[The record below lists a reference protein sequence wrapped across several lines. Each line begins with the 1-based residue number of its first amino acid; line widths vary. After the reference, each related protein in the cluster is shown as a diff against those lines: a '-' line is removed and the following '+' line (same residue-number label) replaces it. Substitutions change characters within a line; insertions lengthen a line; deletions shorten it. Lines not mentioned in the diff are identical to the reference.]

1 MNLNLEV
8 SIILPTLNESD
19 NLKVII
25 PELVSEL
32 NKRKQINY
40 EILIID
46 DGSKDNTHEV
56 INNLIKDIENLQIYI
71 RNEEKSLPLSILKG
85 IELSKYEYVLWID
98 ADGSMPAEDVGRL
111 IDAQVENKNSVIVGS
126 RFVEGGGYKGTVF
139 NEDNQFRKAIK
150 NVSKSKDSVIATVL
164 STIFNKILSLIS
176 STGVKDMTS
185 GFIIG
190 KKINFHRRSFLS
202 ANYGDYFIFLVK
214 DLSKKNIDI
223 IEIGYKCQTR
233 IHGVSKSGNSLK
245 EIFIL
250 GLPYIK
256 AAIRKWKLMKVLDSE
271 KNLLAIFLK
280 EEDIKPGR
288 NFLTDDSQEM
298 QLAGFNF
305 TEKTT
310 VENHI
315 HNDIERNIKTTS
327 EILTVISGEMVV
339 NIFDSKLNFVHSE
352 VLKTGDTVALFQG
365 GHGIEIES
373 KCKFIE
379 SKQGPYYPDLD
390 KKRF

>member
-56 INNLIKDIENLQIYI
+56 INNLIKEIENLQIYT

-164 STIFNKILSLIS
+164 SNIFNKILSLIS

-190 KKINFHRRSFLS
+190 EKINFHKKSFLS

-256 AAIRKWKLMKVLDSE
+256 AAIRK
-271 KNLLAIFLK
+271 
-280 EEDIKPGR
+280 
-288 NFLTDDSQEM
+288 
-298 QLAGFNF
+298 
-305 TEKTT
+305 
-310 VENHI
+310 
-315 HNDIERNIKTTS
+315 
-327 EILTVISGEMVV
+327 
-339 NIFDSKLNFVHSE
+339 
-352 VLKTGDTVALFQG
+352 
-365 GHGIEIES
+365 
-373 KCKFIE
+373 
-379 SKQGPYYPDLD
+379 
-390 KKRF
+390 